1 MTALHRRLLRLETAN
16 GRHAFA
22 HLADGELDARLRAE
36 LAAWLRRDPGADPV
50 DARVEVAAFLAVADA
65 GECRSWRRP

>member
-22 HLADGELDARLRAE
+22 HLGDGELDRRLRAE
-36 LAAWLRRDPGADPV
+36 LGEWLRTDPAPLPADL
-50 DARVEVAAFLAVADA
+50 RSELAAFVGAPPDA
-65 GECRSWRRP
+65 APETAP